1 MRLVLLA
8 LLCLLPLAPARAAE
22 TKHFDSASLETIR
35 SARPGRPFALVL
47 WSLDCSHCREEM
59 KLLARA
65 KRRHP
70 RLDLVFVS
78 TDGPDAA
85 AEVARTLATAGL
97 GSAESWVFGAEAPE
111 KLRWSIDRKWRGEL
125 PRTYL
130 YDAAHQAT
138 GISGRLPRERLS
150 AWLEEAKRFR
160 R

>member
-1 MRLVLLA
+1 MRLILLA
-8 LLCLLPLAPARAAE
+8 LLGLLMLAPVQAGEPR
-22 TKHFDSASLETIR
+22 HFDSGSLEAIR
-35 SARPGRPFALVL
+35 GARAGRPFALVL

-70 RLDLVFVS
+70 RVDLVFVS

-85 AEVARTLATAGL
+85 AEVARTLAAAGL

-130 YDAAHQAT
+130 YDAAHQAS
-138 GISGRLPRERLS
+138 GISGLLPEERLS
-150 AWLEEAKRFR
+150 AWLEEARRFTR
-160 R
+160 